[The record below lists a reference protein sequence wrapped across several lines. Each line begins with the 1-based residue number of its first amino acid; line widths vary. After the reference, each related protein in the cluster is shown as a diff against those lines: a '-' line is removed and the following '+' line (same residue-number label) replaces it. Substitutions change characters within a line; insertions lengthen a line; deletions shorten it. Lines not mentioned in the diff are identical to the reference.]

1 MRAMPSPLGRVV
13 ERKAKP
19 GEVLCLFR
27 HGSRRATFSK
37 GEGFG
42 AQNGLPGNRQAAELI
57 LLFAIQVSLSA
68 VDIVD
73 QRSSIEFHILIC
85 VIRVI
90 ITTLRI
96 P

>member
-1 MRAMPSPLGRVV
+1 MSGKRTRERYFASSVTAHAVPPSPKEKAL
-13 ERKAKP
+13 ERKTACR
-19 GEVLCLFR
+19 EY
-27 HGSRRATFSK
+27 
-37 GEGFG
+37 
-42 AQNGLPGNRQAAELI
+42 RQAAELI